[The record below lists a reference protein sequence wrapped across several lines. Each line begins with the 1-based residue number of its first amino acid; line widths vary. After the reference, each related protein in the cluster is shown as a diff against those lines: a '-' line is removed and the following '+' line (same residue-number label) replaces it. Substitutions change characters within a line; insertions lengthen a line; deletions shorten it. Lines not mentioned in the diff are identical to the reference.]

1 MFGII
6 EDNFSA
12 EGIEDI
18 HFIVWIGFGILAI
31 VGYLIYIPKKRK
43 LERIKELEDTWPDVL
58 ADLSEELRAGMGV
71 ESALDSIANRR
82 NDRMGLMLR
91 DAVSDMRDNGFGIAM
106 KNFAAKSESAMISRI
121 VSILNVALASS
132 GSIATTLENISEE
145 FWEIYMLRKERI
157 AKTEGTANFILW
169 GGSVVCPILLGLI
182 VAVFGSGK
190 AGSFTLEIDLSLL
203 NQSMFFY
210 MMVLG
215 AGGVWMQSVIIQTTN
230 TAIWRMPIY
239 MFLATTML
247 LLALKISII

>member
-1 MFGII
+1 MSFL
-6 EDNFSA
+6 DDLFS
-12 EGIEDI
+12 GDGMSDI
-18 HFIVWIGFGILAI
+18 HGLIWMGLGIWAVIGMFF
-31 VGYLIYIPKKRK
+31 YLPAKKK
-43 LERIKELEDTWPDVL
+43 QDKINELETVWPDVL
-58 ADLSEELRAGMGV
+58 ADLAEELRAGMGV
-71 ESALDSIANRR
+71 ESALDAIATGR

-91 DAVSDMRDNGFGIAM
+91 DTVSRMKDDGFGVAM
-106 KNFAAKSESAMISRI
+106 KDFAEKTESTMISRI
-121 VSILNVALASS
+121 VSILNIALNSS
-132 GSIATTLENISEE
+132 GSFATTLDNISEE

-157 AKTEGTANFILW
+157 SKTEGTANFILW